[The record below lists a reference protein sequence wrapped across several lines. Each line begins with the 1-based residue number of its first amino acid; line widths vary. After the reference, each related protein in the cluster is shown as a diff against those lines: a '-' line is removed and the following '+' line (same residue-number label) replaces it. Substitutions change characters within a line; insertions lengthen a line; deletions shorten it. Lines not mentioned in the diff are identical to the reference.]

1 MCRRVEQH
9 KRVVFAVKESLTRG
23 GYLETFAVHRARV
36 PIVKFVVPPQHVR
49 PSHYHIA
56 HMRKGKV
63 RLLYRCR
70 QAVGDKLPCGVWPD
84 AMCLVGV
91 SDG

>member
-1 MCRRVEQH
+1 MEQH

-49 PSHYHIA
+49 PSQYHIA
-56 HMRKGKV
+56 HMRKGKG
-63 RLLYRCR
+63 R
-70 QAVGDKLPCGVWPD
+70 
-84 AMCLVGV
+84 
-91 SDG
+91 